1 MWDLLFHLDA
11 CKSMGLDGI
20 HPRILREL
28 FDVIVRLVSIIFQQ
42 FGESREVPGNW
53 KLANIVPIL

>member
-1 MWDLLFHLDA
+1 VWDLLLHLAA

-53 KLANIVPIL
+53 KLANIVPML